1 MSSPDRDDPLPD
13 EDYELLEDEAR
24 VRRYLY
30 EGPDQPTE
38 VDQVEEVEVEEEPY
52 LDEGGF
58 YVEDPEVR
66 DGDEGELSYEEDAP
80 ELAGEP
86 HEPDDPTEVL
96 AGDEELYYEPDD
108 PTEVLDADDVYD
120 EPAADQVD
128 VADAYYEPELPD
140 PGELEHDSLADDPA
154 DYAERD
160 RVALETAPGLAGGD
174 RPLAEQLRSLT
185 AAARART
192 LSADL
197 GLPPRTGARLLA
209 LGVALLVV
217 GLMLALLG
225 TAVSGP

>member
-13 EDYELLEDEAR
+13 EDYELLEDETR

-30 EGPDQPTE
+30 KSPDQPTE
-38 VDQVEEVEVEEEPY
+38 VDQVDQVEEEPY

-58 YVEDPEVR
+58 YVEDPEVL
-66 DGDEGELSYEEDAP
+66 DGDEGELYYEEDAP
-80 ELAGEP
+80 GVAGEP
-86 HEPDDPTEVL
+86 YEPDDPTEVL

-108 PTEVLDADDVYD
+108 PTEVLDADDIYD

-128 VADAYYEPELPD
+128 VADAYYEP
-140 PGELEHDSLADDPA
+140 DSGADDPA

>member
-13 EDYELLEDEAR
+13 EDYELLEDETR

-30 EGPDQPTE
+30 ESPDQPTE
-38 VDQVEEVEVEEEPY
+38 VDQVEEEPY

-58 YVEDPEVR
+58 YVEDPEVL
-66 DGDEGELSYEEDAP
+66 DGDEGELYYEEDAP
-80 ELAGEP
+80 GVAGEP
-86 HEPDDPTEVL
+86 YEPDDPTEVL

-108 PTEVLDADDVYD
+108 PTEVLDADDIYD

-128 VADAYYEPELPD
+128 VADAYYEP
-140 PGELEHDSLADDPA
+140 DSRADDPA

-217 GLMLALLG
+217 GLMLALVG

>member
-13 EDYELLEDEAR
+13 EDYELLEDETR

-30 EGPDQPTE
+30 ESPDQPTE
-38 VDQVEEVEVEEEPY
+38 VDQVEEEPY

-58 YVEDPEVR
+58 YVEDPEVL
-66 DGDEGELSYEEDAP
+66 DGDEGELYYEEDAP
-80 ELAGEP
+80 GVAGEP
-86 HEPDDPTEVL
+86 YEPDDPTEVL

-108 PTEVLDADDVYD
+108 PTEVLDADDIYD

-128 VADAYYEPELPD
+128 VADAYYEP
-140 PGELEHDSLADDPA
+140 DSGADDPA

>member
-13 EDYELLEDEAR
+13 EDYELLEDETR

-30 EGPDQPTE
+30 ESPDQPTE
-38 VDQVEEVEVEEEPY
+38 VDQVEEEPY

-58 YVEDPEVR
+58 YVEDPEVL
-66 DGDEGELSYEEDAP
+66 DGDEGKLYYEEDAP
-80 ELAGEP
+80 EVAGEP
-86 HEPDDPTEVL
+86 YEPDDPTEVL

-108 PTEVLDADDVYD
+108 PTEVLDADDIYD

-128 VADAYYEPELPD
+128 VADAYYEP
-140 PGELEHDSLADDPA
+140 DSRADDPA

>member
-13 EDYELLEDEAR
+13 EDYELLEDETR

-30 EGPDQPTE
+30 ESPDQPTE
-38 VDQVEEVEVEEEPY
+38 VDQVEEEPY

-58 YVEDPEVR
+58 YVEDPEVL
-66 DGDEGELSYEEDAP
+66 DGDEGELYYEEDAP
-80 ELAGEP
+80 EVAGEP
-86 HEPDDPTEVL
+86 YEPDDPTEVL

-108 PTEVLDADDVYD
+108 PTEVLDADDIYD

-128 VADAYYEPELPD
+128 VADAYYEP
-140 PGELEHDSLADDPA
+140 DSRADDPA

-217 GLMLALLG
+217 GLMLALVG

>member
-13 EDYELLEDEAR
+13 EDYELLEDETR

-30 EGPDQPTE
+30 KSPDQPTE
-38 VDQVEEVEVEEEPY
+38 VDQVEEVEEEPY

-58 YVEDPEVR
+58 YVEDPEVL
-66 DGDEGELSYEEDAP
+66 DGDEGELYYEEDAP